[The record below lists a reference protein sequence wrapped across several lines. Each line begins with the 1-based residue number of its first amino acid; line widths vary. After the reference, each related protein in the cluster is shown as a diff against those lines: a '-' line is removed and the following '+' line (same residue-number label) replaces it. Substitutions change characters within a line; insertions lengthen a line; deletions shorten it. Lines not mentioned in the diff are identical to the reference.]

1 MAEVTTIEGKQV
13 FLLVRKL
20 SEATKTVGQI
30 VPFQES
36 LDFEIKTDDDTTTTK
51 TGKVSKP
58 TDPET
63 EVKTKF
69 IDNFSNIADQLY
81 DSVLDGD
88 ILDVWIVNYQRKKG
102 AKYFAWSMRGKV
114 SEDSGSNDADDNSE
128 RELTFKIT
136 AGPKRGWTDI
146 TAETEAAMAY
156 VFRGIGKIEGEA
168 KNDGTDGG
176 GLAWTAEDAGV
187 GTLPEA

>member
-1 MAEVTTIEGKQV
+1 MGFILVTFKGII
-13 FLLVRKL
+13 
-20 SEATKTVGQI
+20 A
-30 VPFQES
+30 
-36 LDFEIKTDDDTTTTK
+36 
-51 TGKVSKP
+51 
-58 TDPET
+58 
-63 EVKTKF
+63 
-69 IDNFSNIADQLY
+69 NIADQLY